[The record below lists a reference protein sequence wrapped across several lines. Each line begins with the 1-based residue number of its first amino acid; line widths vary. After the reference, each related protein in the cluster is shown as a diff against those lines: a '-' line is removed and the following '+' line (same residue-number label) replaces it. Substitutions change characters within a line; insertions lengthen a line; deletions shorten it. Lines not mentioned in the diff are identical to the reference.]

1 MRSLLEI
8 MEEKKEVKKYQI
20 LLIQKI
26 RMENI

>member
-8 MEEKKEVKKYQI
+8 LEEKKEVKKYQI

-26 RMENI
+26 MMEDI

>member
-8 MEEKKEVKKYQI
+8 LEEKKEVKKYQI